1 MSSYFLF
8 LVSHFLLFCNT
19 SLLVFLYL
27 LITIITFFNIK
38 SNGFQICIWSVNKM
52 FVRFC
57 LKKISYFLFVLQ
69 IKTFSFLFILLFIHF
84 LGLQGDYFYIIE
96 VGTFNVI
103 VNGQVVAILE
113 EGRSFGEL
121 ALLYNC
127 PRAATVRATRPC
139 LVYSLDRDTFRNT
152 LANSSF
158 SKVSYWSLWV
168 KKQWQGRN
176 EDKKRELYI
185 MRE

>member
-1 MSSYFLF
+1 MKFHSSF
-8 LVSHFLLFCNT
+8 
-19 SLLVFLYL
+19 VFAN
-27 LITIITFFNIK
+27 INIVII
-38 SNGFQICIWSVNKM
+38 
-52 FVRFC
+52 
-57 LKKISYFLFVLQ
+57 LQ
-69 IKTFSFLFILLFIHF
+69 F

-96 VGTFNVI
+96 IGTFNVI

-127 PRAATVRATRPC
+127 PRAATVRATKSC

-158 SKVSYWSLWV
+158 SKVSYYRV
-168 KKQWQGRN
+168 IDRN
-176 EDKKRELYI
+176 NCREVEKLKVLGAV
-185 MRE
+185 